1 MRAYVKQLPQKV
13 ADWLKK
19 VVNKVGDWGANLAKK
34 GKESAKKL
42 YDAVVEKVGEITGKI
57 KSIGS
62 DIVTGL
68 YNGINNKV
76 QWLKDKIKGFVGDVT
91 EWLKKFFEI
100 GSPSKLMAN
109 EVGKWL
115 PEGIA
120 VGVKDNTKGLFNTLK
135 DLAIDTVGSARA
147 GLGTATAT
155 IGGSGTVGGGVVNN
169 FYQTIN
175 SPKQLSRLDIY
186 RQSKNL
192 LGYAG
197 GGVYSSA
204 FSWLTVYSVE

>member
-1 MRAYVKQLPQKV
+1 MINKAKEAALGFIDKVIEYVKQLPQKV
-13 ADWLKK
+13 SEWLKK
-19 VVNKVGDWGANLAKK
+19 VVEKVGDWGANLAKK

-62 DIVTGL
+62 DIVSGL
-68 YNGINNKV
+68 WNGINNKV
-76 QWLKDKIKGFVGDVT
+76 QWLKDKIKSFVGDVT
-91 EWLKKFFEI
+91 EWLKKFFKI

-120 VGVKDNTKGLFNTLK
+120 VGITDNAKSVLGALK
-135 DLAIDTVGSARA
+135 DVAVTAVSGAKA
-147 GLGTATAT
+147 GLSKATT
-155 IGGSGTVGGGVVNN
+155 TLGSTGAVGGTVNN

-197 GGVYSSA
+197 GG
-204 FSWLTVYSVE
+204 F